1 MCVCLCVCVLMCV
14 CVCTMSSVLL
24 VRKQCTCIPFFL
36 VVYPNIGVLFII
48 YALRWWRRPPPHAHE
63 RRDQLC
69 DPLCGD
75 LFILVCNTVPN
86 ELSHLLVIHPG
97 LE

>member
-1 MCVCLCVCVLMCV
+1 LFVRVCINVCVCVYNV
-14 CVCTMSSVLL
+14 ISPP
-24 VRKQCTCIPFFL
+24 RKEAVHMHTIFF
-36 VVYPNIGVLFII
+36 VVYPNVGVLFII